1 MPTLLETQR
10 AFVASIFD
18 PGAAWPDGGALRADG
33 IAPQTRMDVYR
44 NNVFHS
50 LTEALGDAYPA
61 VKRLV
66 GDGFFGYAA
75 NAYLRA
81 NPPKRGTL
89 VDFGWDFPEFLARFE
104 PARQLGY
111 LPGVARLELAWHQAY
126 HAADAEPLLAA
137 DFQDVPEDRLPLARL
152 ALHPS
157 CRFVESRYPVGRIWE
172 ANVDEDGQ
180 DTAGTIDL
188 EDGPARLLVIR
199 PFVDVEVRSLTPGVF
214 ALLRAL
220 DTGAPLGEACALGL
234 AADPTFDVLAALSGL
249 IAGATFTAIEI

>member
-10 AFVASIFD
+10 AFAASVFD
-18 PGAAWPDGGALRADG
+18 PRAAWPDGGALRSDG

-50 LTEALGDAYPA
+50 LTEALGALYPA

-66 GDGFFGYAA
+66 GDGFFGYTA

-104 PARQLGY
+104 PAASLAY
-111 LPGVARLELAWHQAY
+111 LPDVARVELAWHRAY

-137 DFQDVPEDRLPLARL
+137 DFQEIREDRLPLARL

-157 CRFVESRYPVGRIWE
+157 CRFVESPFPVGRIWE
-172 ANVDEDGQ
+172 ANM
-180 DTAGTIDL
+180 AGNDDSETIDL
-188 EDGPARLLVIR
+188 ADGPARLLVIR
-199 PFVDVEVRSLTPGVF
+199 PFVDVEVRTLGAGVY

-220 DTGAPLGEACALGL
+220 ETGEPLGEACARGL
-234 AADPTFDVLAALSGL
+234 AADPAFDVLAALFGL